1 MAAPGV
7 RAIAQTEGLELIL
20 PENSKGIGEVIL
32 APEAPRL
39 IDGVKIAPLKIWPD
53 DRGYFFE
60 IQRIGIGIASAFPPA
75 RIRTDTTLLAVCVF
89 LPRDFACWPPACGL

>member
-1 MAAPGV
+1 MAAPGA
-7 RAIAQTEGLELIL
+7 RSIAQAEGMELIL

-60 IQRIGIGIASAFPPA
+60 IQRIGGGIAAAFPPA
-75 RIRTDTTLLAVCVF
+75 SSQVSAALNYPGSIKAFHF
-89 LPRDFACWPPACGL
+89 LIIYSL